1 MTTEAILNTRCPEV
15 QAGTGGVEEL
25 NVGVIP
31 RLVRLAEVTRMLAV
45 SQRHVYRL
53 IQRGNFPKPVKIGGA
68 VRFVADD
75 ILEYVESQRDK
86 RA

>member
-1 MTTEAILNTRCPEV
+1 MTTEAVLKTACPEV
-15 QAGTGGVEEL
+15 QAGSGSVEEL

-31 RLVRLAEVTRMLAV
+31 RLVRLAEVTRMLEV
-45 SQRHVYRL
+45 SQRHIYRM

-68 VRFVADD
+68 VRFVDDD